1 MSSSTHRAP
10 VVDPWQRIGR
20 TALQVAGAVVTLAPV
35 YPAIRAAVT
44 GPLAQAASAGWI
56 VTVAAIIAGLMSIPR
71 VNALLSRIKLGA
83 VSPAAPALDSET
95 RAISLAELQA
105 AGALAGH

>member
-1 MSSSTHRAP
+1 MSSTHRAP

-20 TALQVAGAVVTLAPV
+20 TVLQVAGAIITLAPV
-35 YPAIRAAVT
+35 YPAITAAIA
-44 GPLAQAASAGWI
+44 GPLAQAASAGWV

-71 VNALLSRIKLGA
+71 VNALLSRVNLGA

-105 AGALAGH
+105 ARELAAH